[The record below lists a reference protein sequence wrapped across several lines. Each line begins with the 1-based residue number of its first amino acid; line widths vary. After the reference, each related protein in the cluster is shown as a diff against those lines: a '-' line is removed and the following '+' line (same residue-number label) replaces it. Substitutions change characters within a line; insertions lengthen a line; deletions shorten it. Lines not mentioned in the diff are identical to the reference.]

1 MVTGNN
7 YYTRCGYTYCMRAQ
21 PEGGTST
28 KGILHKHGLTIVACE
43 PLLLSQQ
50 FALHCGVQ
58 EICCASVSI
67 INTAVEGTVLPSAI
81 LWLPRLHKIVD
92 VLYIFY

>member
-1 MVTGNN
+1 MVAGNN
-7 YYTRCGYTYCMRAQ
+7 YYTWGGYTYCMRAQ

-28 KGILHKHGLTIVACE
+28 KGIPHNRGLIIVACE
-43 PLLLSQQ
+43 PVLLSQQ

-58 EICCASVSI
+58 GIYCASVSI
-67 INTAVEGTVLPSAI
+67 INTAVEGTVLPSTI

-92 VLYIFY
+92 VLYTFY